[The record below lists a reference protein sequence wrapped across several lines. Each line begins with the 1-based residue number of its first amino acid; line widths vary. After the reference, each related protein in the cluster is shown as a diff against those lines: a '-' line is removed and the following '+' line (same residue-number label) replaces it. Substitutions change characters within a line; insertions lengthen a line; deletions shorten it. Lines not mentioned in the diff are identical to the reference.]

1 VETIVNGKS
10 AEIIRVPNTL
20 KAKLGGRFSI
30 DPNAIARAE
39 AALKGLS
46 DQFGD
51 WMQDELN
58 KLDASRAGVTG
69 GQLTADTAN
78 ALYTRAHD
86 LKGLG
91 TTYGFPLVSRLG
103 ASMCRLLDEPSTRA
117 SAPLFLVDAHIN
129 AIKAAVRDEVRDCD
143 HPVGRTLVA
152 ELEGRVDAYLKG

>member
-1 VETIVNGKS
+1 MIS
-10 AEIIRVPNTL
+10 VPNTL

-30 DPNAIARAE
+30 DPNAVARAE

-46 DQFGD
+46 DQFGE

-58 KLDASRAGVTG
+58 KLDDARADISAQG
-69 GQLTADTAN
+69 LTEETAN

-103 ASMCRLLDEPSTRA
+103 ASICRLLDDKAARI
-117 SAPLFLVDAHIN
+117 SAPVFLIDAHIN
-129 AIKAAVRDEVRDCD
+129 AIKAAVRDEIRDSD

-152 ELEGRVDAYLKG
+152 ELEGRVAEYLKGA

>member
-1 VETIVNGKS
+1 MNAKTAQVIS
-10 AEIIRVPNTL
+10 VPNTL

-30 DPNAIARAE
+30 DPNAVARAE

-46 DQFGD
+46 DQFGE
-51 WMQDELN
+51 WMQDELT
-58 KLDASRAGVTG
+58 KLDTARADIAAHG
-69 GQLTADTAN
+69 LTEDTAN

-103 ASMCRLLDEPSTRA
+103 ASICRLLDDKAART

-129 AIKAAVRDEVRDCD
+129 AIKAAVRDEIRDSD

-152 ELEGRVDAYLKG
+152 ELEGRVADYLKGA